1 MRKRVFIYIRVSTR
15 EQADEG
21 YSIGEQRERLIK
33 YCEAMEWEVIKVYI
47 DPGFTGSNL
56 ERPALQEMI
65 KEIEKGNAD
74 IVLVDK
80 LDRLSRSQFDTLY
93 LIKKVFNENNCAF
106 VSRAEAF
113 DTSTSFGRAMVGILS
128 VFAELERERIKER
141 MADGLEGRAK
151 EGKFRGGGN
160 IPIGYD
166 YDPETGKLIENKY
179 ESMQVKEVFDLFIK
193 RTPIQAIVRI
203 LNDKGYR
210 TRYGEWKDGST
221 RYMITNRTYL
231 GEVKFKDKWYD
242 GLHEGIIDEDLFN
255 KAQEIMKER
264 DKENEKYRPGKRYSA
279 PLGGLIWCSHCTAK
293 YHWRYNSKNKDGSFR
308 SYYIC
313 YSRSKGDK
321 KMVKDPNCKNKT
333 YRDFKL
339 EEIIYGEIRKL
350 KTDPN
355 YFTELK
361 NSVDHTARKRMIQR
375 RIEQIDSQVSKLMD
389 LYTLGTIDINV
400 IKAKT
405 NPLSDEKKSLE
416 AELENIEEEIS
427 YITQEE
433 VVGLVELFEQ
443 TLDEDD
449 SYKVHDI
456 IAELID
462 HIEIDGEEIRIHWKF

>member
-1 MRKRVFIYIRVSTR
+1 
-15 EQADEG
+15 
-21 YSIGEQRERLIK
+21 
-33 YCEAMEWEVIKVYI
+33 
-47 DPGFTGSNL
+47 
-56 ERPALQEMI
+56 
-65 KEIEKGNAD
+65 
-74 IVLVDK
+74 
-80 LDRLSRSQFDTLY
+80 
-93 LIKKVFNENNCAF
+93 
-106 VSRAEAF
+106 
-113 DTSTSFGRAMVGILS
+113 
-128 VFAELERERIKER
+128 
-141 MADGLEGRAK
+141 
-151 EGKFRGGGN
+151 
-160 IPIGYD
+160 
-166 YDPETGKLIENKY
+166 
-179 ESMQVKEVFDLFIK
+179 
-193 RTPIQAIVRI
+193 
-203 LNDKGYR
+203 
-210 TRYGEWKDGST
+210 
-221 RYMITNRTYL
+221 
-231 GEVKFKDKWYD
+231 
-242 GLHEGIIDEDLFN
+242 
-255 KAQEIMKER
+255 MKER

-321 KMVKDPNCKNKT
+321 KIVKDPNCKNKT

-361 NSVDHTARKRMIQR
+361 NSVDHTARKRMVQR

-443 TLDEDD
+443 TLDEDN